1 MSAQLPRFG
10 LLAVTGGEGMH
21 FAAPFVGGLK
31 RHVSH
36 SDDINNLNTR
46 GGGQVVDQERRED
59 SDAAA
64 KERTRFFQV
73 QRNRQRT
80 NPRPLGPDT
89 IGKAAVASHN
99 GSLSSGTKVLVPGKA
114 FVA

>member
-21 FAAPFVGGLK
+21 FAAPFVGELK
-31 RHVSH
+31 RHVSQSADTNDPH
-36 SDDINNLNTR
+36 TGR
-46 GGGQVVDQERRED
+46 GGQVVDQERRED

-64 KERTRFFQV
+64 KERTGLFQIH
-73 QRNRQRT
+73 RIRQRT
-80 NPRPLGPDT
+80 NPRPLGSNT
-89 IGKAAVASHN
+89 IGKAAVASDN